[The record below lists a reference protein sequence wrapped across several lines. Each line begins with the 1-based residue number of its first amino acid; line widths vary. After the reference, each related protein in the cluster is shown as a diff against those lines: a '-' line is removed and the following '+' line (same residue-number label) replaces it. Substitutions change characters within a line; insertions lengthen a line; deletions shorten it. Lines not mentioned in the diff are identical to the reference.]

1 MAWKRIN
8 VHLSYSKGIRNAKIA
23 AGSEDTATV
32 RMLKVGCNYGR
43 DDVAVPRD
51 QQDRSLPMMVPNG
64 SRWLTDVNDTIV
76 SLYVGDILV
85 RDIQHHV
92 ATGVQVDISHETNS
106 SLIDAMLDEIMMW
119 KPADRRGAPNH
130 IF

>member
-1 MAWKRIN
+1 MN
-8 VHLSYSKGIRNAKIA
+8 VHLSYPKGISKAKIA

-32 RMLKVGCNYGR
+32 RMLKVDSNYGR

-51 QQDRSLPMMVPNG
+51 QQVRSLPMMVPNG
-64 SRWLTDVNDTIV
+64 ARWLTDVDDTIV

-92 ATGVQVDISHETNS
+92 ATAMQVDISHETNS
-106 SLIDAMLDEIMMW
+106 SLTDV
-119 KPADRRGAPNH
+119 KS
-130 IF
+130 

>member
-1 MAWKRIN
+1 
-8 VHLSYSKGIRNAKIA
+8 
-23 AGSEDTATV
+23 
-32 RMLKVGCNYGR
+32 
-43 DDVAVPRD
+43 
-51 QQDRSLPMMVPNG
+51 MMVPNG

-119 KPADRRGAPNH
+119 KPADRRGASNH

>member
-32 RMLKVGCNYGR
+32 RMLKVGSNYGR

-51 QQDRSLPMMVPNG
+51 QQGRSLPMMVPNG

-92 ATGVQVDISHETNS
+92 ATGMQVDISHETNS
-106 SLIDAMLDEIMMW
+106 SLIDAMLDEIKMW
-119 KPADRRGAPNH
+119 KPADRRGAPDH